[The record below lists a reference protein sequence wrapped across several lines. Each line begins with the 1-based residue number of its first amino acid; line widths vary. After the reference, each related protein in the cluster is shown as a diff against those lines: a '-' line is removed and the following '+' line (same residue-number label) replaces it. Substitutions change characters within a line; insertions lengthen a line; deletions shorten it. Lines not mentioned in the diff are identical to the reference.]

1 MQGRAGIVILG
12 LVAALLA
19 GGAVTAVTIGMQRGT
34 AVAATVNGEVIY
46 VNELNGQVDT
56 LAKQYGL
63 DLGTA
68 DAARQRAEISREVLD
83 QLIEQRVVLQD
94 ARLNSPMPTET
105 QVEPQLQEIK
115 RNFPTARDFK
125 TTPAR

>member
-1 MQGRAGIVILG
+1 MEPPGEFPQSQVPSPVVSEVSRVNGQARIVILG
-12 LVAALLA
+12 LVAALLG

-63 DLGTA
+63 DIGTA
-68 DAARQRAEISREVLD
+68 DGAPQRAEISPVVLH
-83 QLIEQRVVLQD
+83 QLIEQRLVL
-94 ARLNSPMPTET
+94 
-105 QVEPQLQEIK
+105 
-115 RNFPTARDFK
+115 
-125 TTPAR
+125 